1 MFNHG
6 NSNDDPAYKKLK
18 EEKEE
23 KEEKKGS
30 KTPSAPPVPPGALSQ
45 GLTGIE
51 CDYKEDDENSGGED
65 LGPKKQKQK
74 QKPKPKPKLTQK
86 SKKSAIPTNT
96 SNLAPLIKAIKKLD
110 ASGGGSSFKCNKKEF
125 KFIQIPDEDGNF
137 ACMIA
142 WCKELGSDEKQAQ
155 QTQVTITS
163 TCVSGGSNIEENLEA
178 ILVANQLIASGD
190 NGKNKAEFLQIDWDD
205 AKKKGQIESMRI
217 YLDKIAATADEDLK
231 NMAID
236 IKTDLRKYESLSN
249 LKQDSSDI
257 QVQNGASAP
266 AFISPM
272 GGGKKPDDSNMS
284 VDSII

>member
-1 MFNHG
+1 
-6 NSNDDPAYKKLK
+6 
-18 EEKEE
+18 
-23 KEEKKGS
+23 
-30 KTPSAPPVPPGALSQ
+30 
-45 GLTGIE
+45 
-51 CDYKEDDENSGGED
+51 
-65 LGPKKQKQK
+65 
-74 QKPKPKPKLTQK
+74 
-86 SKKSAIPTNT
+86 
-96 SNLAPLIKAIKKLD
+96 
-110 ASGGGSSFKCNKKEF
+110 
-125 KFIQIPDEDGNF
+125 
-137 ACMIA
+137 MIA

-190 NGKNKAEFLQIDWDD
+190 NGKNKAEFLQIGWDD

-249 LKQDSSDI
+249 LKQDYSDI

-272 GGGKKPDDSNMS
+272 GGGKKPDNANNSNMS
-284 VDSII
+284 VDNII